1 LALYWDGE
9 WVDLQCCGR
18 SAYFEGISACEQAAR
33 FTGGQNSQM
42 RGILVTPINPGSNP
56 GTRYLFRLDQY
67 PLTGSGGRD
76 KQRKTGRM
84 S

>member
-9 WVDLQCCGR
+9 WVDLQCCER
-18 SAYFEGISACEQAAR
+18 SAYFEGISACEQAAG
-33 FTGGQNSQM
+33 FIAGQNGQM
-42 RGILVTPINPGSNP
+42 RGILATPIKPQNAPLVP
-56 GTRYLFRLDQY
+56 RLGQY

-76 KQRKTGRM
+76 KQRKMGRT